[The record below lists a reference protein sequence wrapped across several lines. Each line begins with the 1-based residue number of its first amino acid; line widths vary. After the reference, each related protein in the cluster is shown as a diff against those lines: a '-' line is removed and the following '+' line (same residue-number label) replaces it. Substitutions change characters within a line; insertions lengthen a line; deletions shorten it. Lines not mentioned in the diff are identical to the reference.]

1 MKLSYIHTLLVCFLP
16 TLTLAHPSPSS
27 TEGSPCGTCIQDNE
41 VEGIAQRWLNAFA
54 TGGLHTL
61 DSAVTENI
69 MIYDEGANNGTTSA
83 YVHNRTELYNTIS
96 EGPYGGNGVTNV
108 TYDVVFTFHTCDR
121 IALRWQQNEYTTANI
136 GYGSD
141 VPAGRYIEFKG
152 TDLLTIDLASKK
164 VENVTTSA
172 DLLNDYRALGYNLG
186 VLNPS

>member
-1 MKLSYIHTLLVCFLP
+1 MKLSYIQSLLFCFLP
-16 TLTLAHPSPSS
+16 ILTSAHPSPPS
-27 TEGSPCGTCIQDNE
+27 TEGSPRGGCIHDNE

-108 TYDVVFTFHTCDR
+108 TYDVVFTFHTCNR
-121 IALRWQQNEYTTANI
+121 IALRWQQNEYTTSDI
-136 GYGSD
+136 GYGSN
-141 VPAGRYIEFKG
+141 VPAGQNIEFKG

-186 VLNPS
+186 VLNLS